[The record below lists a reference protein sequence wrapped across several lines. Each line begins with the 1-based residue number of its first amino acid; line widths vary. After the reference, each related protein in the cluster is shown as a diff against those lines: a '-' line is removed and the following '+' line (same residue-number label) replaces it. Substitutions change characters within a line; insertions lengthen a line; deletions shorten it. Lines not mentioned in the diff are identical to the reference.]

1 MVEAV
6 KGKRSAAELL
16 LPDDADMGTLA
27 ERTTRLLAK
36 FDGVVKDYAYHD
48 SGDANA
54 YATRM
59 ADLLDEWLEHARTRC
74 RGSEEEPSPHGLR
87 VFRHPP
93 KVQGGP

>member
-1 MVEAV
+1 
-6 KGKRSAAELL
+6 
-16 LPDDADMGTLA
+16 
-27 ERTTRLLAK
+27 
-36 FDGVVKDYAYHD
+36 
-48 SGDANA
+48 
-54 YATRM
+54 M